1 MRLLA
6 LALMLLMFIGCD
18 NSIIQSPDDAERLDL
33 IAAIYEKGDMDRA
46 VIELESYLKTYPND
60 SLAWVIL
67 GNAHST
73 KERVDEAQLAYETA
87 LKINPQQFQALTG
100 LGIIHRMRGDY
111 DAAMKAYEQ
120 ALEIDG
126 TYAQAYSS
134 MTTIALKRLEDAK
147 ALEYA
152 LKGYNLDK
160 TDPIIAANLAVAY
173 HYNNDIA
180 NRDKFAQIA
189 EQLGYA
195 NMEKLQQIFSGEMTV
210 RD

>member
-6 LALMLLMFIGCD
+6 LVLMLLIFTGCD
-18 NSIIQSPDDAERLDL
+18 KSIIQSPDDAERLDL

-46 VIELESYLKTYPND
+46 VIELEAYLKSYPND

-73 KERVDEAQLAYETA
+73 KERVDEAQLAYESA

-111 DAAMKAYEQ
+111 DAAMDAYQKA
-120 ALEIDG
+120 LTIDG

-134 MTTIALKRLEDAK
+134 MTTIALKRFEDAQ

-173 HYNNDIA
+173 HYNNDIE
-180 NRDKFAQIA
+180 NRAKFARIA
-189 EQLGYA
+189 EQLGYT
-195 NMEKLQQIFSGEMTV
+195 NMEKLQQIFSGVMNI